1 MTKYLLAVLLPAL
14 LVVCGCATRGEAPQ
28 PEGPATFKRVLDIRT
43 NGFRRNYL
51 VHVPSGYRPDVSL
64 PLVVVLHGAF
74 DTAEGMETLTGFS
87 KLADREGFVVIYP
100 NGIGILGFLQH
111 WNAGH
116 CCGKA
121 AEEKIDD
128 VGYLAAAIGDVQ
140 SILSIDAN
148 RIYMGGFSN
157 GGMMTYRFAAER
169 GDLLAAI
176 APLAAAAGG
185 QVSPETPEWHI
196 PEPIAPLSVIA
207 IHGLADDD
215 VRHAGGVSLHRGGTR
230 TYWPVE
236 KSLQVWIRRNGCHPK
251 AAETSE
257 SGGAVQLR
265 WWGLCEGNTEVAL
278 YLLEDWGHV
287 WPGGAFTASLPQG
300 NPLKDFEA
308 AEVIW
313 EFFNRQRRQP

>member
-265 WWGLCEGNTEVAL
+265 WWGVCEGNTEVAL

-287 WPGGAFTASLPQG
+287 WPGGVFTASLPQG